1 MFYHL
6 LKTIMCFYKLKSK
19 SMKRFFTVLMLLS
32 FIGLSG
38 FAQTYVND
46 IDGNGYDTVRI
57 GTQTWFTQNL
67 KTTKFNDGTSIPS
80 MMGNCPRCYYN
91 NDSLSYASTYGALYN
106 WNIVNSGKLCPTG
119 WHVPDTTEWNTLVN
133 YLGGKNVAGDKLK
146 EAGINHW
153 PSPNSNASNLIGFT
167 ALPGGFYG
175 YDAVFRYVGSRGFWW
190 SSTEYDASNAIY
202 RYMGYEASGL
212 YPEINYKVT
221 GASVRCLK
229 NPTFVVSIAPQ
240 QTIICAGQT
249 DTLKATVT
257 NGTAPYTYSW
267 SSNPAG
273 FSSTLSNP
281 IAVPVTNTTYTVV
294 VKDATSATATSSV
307 AVIINTICDFD
318 GNGYDTVRIGTQ
330 TWMKENLKTTKF
342 NDGSAIA
349 YPKTDQ
355 AAWLSNTTGA
365 YAFYNND
372 TTYKKTYG
380 AYYNWY
386 AVKSGKVCPTGWH
399 VPSNDEWGSLF
410 TTVGSEANAAKQLKT
425 VDRWNTDG
433 VGDVEA
439 VRGTDAYGF
448 SALPGGNYLGTH
460 LDLPGYDG
468 GWWTTTENDATNAIA
483 WGMDYDNI
491 AMRKNIDAENNG
503 FSVRCLKDIP
513 PSCSVSITTSNVII
527 CKGSTDTLNAIV
539 TGGTAPF
546 SYLWASNPVGF
557 SSSFANTTVTPII
570 NTTYVVTVTD
580 AASLTATSSV
590 AVSVNDLPTVTAGD
604 ATICN
609 GGSAS
614 LVADGAITYSW
625 SDGLGNGT
633 PEVSPLMT
641 TNYTVTG
648 TDENNCSNTANA
660 AVIVNVLPMVTA
672 GGGTICNGNSTT
684 LTVDGAS
691 TYTWSNG
698 LMSGMPL
705 TVNPTITTTYSV
717 TGTDVNN
724 CTNTANAV
732 VTVNPSPTIF
742 DVSSSA
748 ISYCQG
754 SGGVDITLS
763 GSSANENYQL
773 VKDGV
778 NDGYFFAGTGTILS
792 WTNKLSGTYTVVA
805 TTDASGCTN
814 TMNGSVVILE
824 NPLPT
829 VLAGGENTICNG
841 NRANLS
847 AYGGISYSWNTGDN
861 TANIVVEPLV
871 NSTYTVTVKGDNGC
885 SNTKDVV
892 VKLNNK
898 PIVDAGAN
906 LQLCKGAFGNLLATA
921 TGGSAPFIFSWNQ
934 GIGLGAAHNI
944 SPNTNTVYKVLVTD
958 VNGCSASD
966 SIVVNVSDINAS
978 FTYSID
984 TLTGTAT
991 FINAS
996 TGADKYYWIY
1006 DDGDFSNTA
1015 SPIHKYTKDGFY
1027 RVSLTATNSINGCQ
1041 AKTEQVIK
1049 IKTTTIEPCH
1059 ADFTYTIDTI
1069 TRILTL
1075 TNISSKGINLN
1086 YWEFG
1091 DGAMSNVISPL
1102 HKYNNSGYYN
1112 VSLTAIDTNT
1122 NCVDYKSVAIKVFDK
1137 KPCKADFTYSVDL
1150 SMQQMYFVDHSD
1162 VPANSKYLWDFADGY
1177 LSVLTNPEH
1186 TYTQGGF
1193 YDVCLTVK
1201 DSATKCVN
1209 TICQMVKASA
1219 APEFCQAHFTYVV
1232 DSITG
1237 LVSFYDNSKGK
1248 HNGWEWTYGDG
1259 TNDNIQNGKHKYAP
1273 GYYTAI
1279 FKITDDTTGCLS
1291 YFVDVI
1297 NVQQPSKLKVGF
1309 GFENNSSSKKGVFP
1323 VDFKGATYGDATEFE
1338 WDFGDSTSNSSSI
1351 EPTHKYSK
1359 EGTYEACLKVYN
1371 AYTGESDSTCQ
1382 QILVGTTIGINK
1394 LISNNSINIYPN
1406 PTSDKFTIQFNN
1418 LKEAYNL
1425 EILNTTGQVVLNKK
1439 ITNSVEQVDLSG
1451 QAAGVYFVK
1460 LQSVNNT
1467 VVRKV
1472 IKQD

>member
-1 MFYHL
+1 
-6 LKTIMCFYKLKSK
+6 
-19 SMKRFFTVLMLLS
+19 MKRFFTVLMFLS
-32 FIGLSG
+32 LIGLSG
-38 FAQTYVND
+38 FAQTNVYD

-57 GTQTWFTQNL
+57 GTQTWFNQNL

-80 MMGNCPRCYYN
+80 MTGNCPRCYYN
-91 NDSLSYASTYGALYN
+91 NDSLTYASTYGALYN

-133 YLGGKNVAGDKLK
+133 YLGGTNVAGDKLK

-153 PSPNSNASNLIGFT
+153 PSPNSNASNLYGFT

-330 TWMKENLKTTKF
+330 TWMKENLKTTKI

-355 AAWLSNTTGA
+355 SAWLSNTTGA
-365 YAFYNND
+365 YAFYNNN

-468 GWWTTTENDATNAIA
+468 GWWTTTEYDATNAIA

-491 AMRKNIDAENNG
+491 AMRQNIDAKNNG

-604 ATICN
+604 ATICI
-609 GGSAS
+609 GGSAN

-625 SDGLGNGT
+625 SDGLGYGT

-660 AVIVNVLPMVTA
+660 AVIVNALPMVTA
-672 GGGTICNGNSTT
+672 GGGTICNGSSTT

-691 TYTWSNG
+691 TYTWSGG

-717 TGTDVNN
+717 TGTDINN

-748 ISYCQG
+748 IFYCQG

-778 NDGYFFAGTGTILS
+778 NDGYFLAGTGTILT

-805 TTDASGCTN
+805 TTDASGCAN

-829 VLAGGENTICNG
+829 VLAGGENSICNG

-847 AYGGISYSWNTGDN
+847 AYGGISYSWNTGDI
-861 TANIVVEPLV
+861 TANIYVTPSM
-871 NSTYTVTVKGDNGC
+871 NSTYTVTVTGDNGC

-892 VKLNNK
+892 VKLNNN
-898 PIVDAGAN
+898 PIVDAGTN

-921 TGGSAPFIFSWNQ
+921 TGGSLPYTFSWDQ
-934 GIGLGAAHNI
+934 GIGLGAAQNI

-991 FINAS
+991 FTNTS
-996 TGADKYYWIY
+996 TGTDKYYWIY
-1006 DDGDFSNTA
+1006 DDGDFSNTV

-1049 IKTTTIEPCH
+1049 IKTTTVEPCH
-1059 ADFTYTIDTI
+1059 ADFIYTIDTI

-1091 DGAMSNVISPL
+1091 DGAMSNVILPL

-1122 NCVDYKSVAIKVFDK
+1122 NCVDYKSVVVKVLDK

-1150 SMQQMYFVDHSD
+1150 SLQQMYFVDHSD

-1237 LVSFYDNSKGK
+1237 LVNFYDNSKGK

-1297 NVQQPSKLKVGF
+1297 NVQQPSKLKAGF
-1309 GFENNSSSKKGVFP
+1309 GFENNNSNKKGVFP

-1351 EPTHKYSK
+1351 EPTHEYTKD
-1359 EGTYEACLKVYN
+1359 GTYEACLKVYN

-1382 QILVGTTIGINK
+1382 QIMVGTTIGINK
-1394 LISNNSINIYPN
+1394 LISNNSINIFPN
-1406 PTSDKFTIQFNN
+1406 PTSDKFTIQFNKLKEFYN
-1418 LKEAYNL
+1418 LK
-1425 EILNTTGQVVLNKK
+1425 ILNTTGQVVLNKK

-1472 IKQD
+1472 IKQN